1 MDCEK
6 LDALNKEL
14 RTAQLHLKDIEE
26 GKAGIYACG
35 ERGGEW
41 WIESEALKKTVLDA
55 EKLKFRALVKVL
67 EHQIRELVNAPAEDA
82 GGKDGK

>member
-6 LDALNKEL
+6 LDALNKEF

-26 GKAGIYACG
+26 GKAGIYGCG
-35 ERGGEW
+35 ERGREW

-55 EKLKFRALVKVL
+55 EKLKFRALVKTL
-67 EHQIRELVNAPAEDA
+67 EHQIRELVMIKSGDSPEDQ
-82 GGKDGK
+82 K